1 MKKSFLLTFL
11 TSATFVAN
19 ANDTTSVAKQ
29 TKAQPS
35 VAQAAVAAPKADGDD
50 TGKFT
55 FSGYLDTYYFGN
67 FNNPR
72 SQSNLGLNGEGVGNA
87 RAFDQKAGQF
97 GIGLVQAKA
106 VYTAE
111 KVDAVMDLTFG
122 PFADL
127 GNYGNFAGPLG
138 QGSTALAIKQAYIVF
153 KATPKLSFT
162 AGQFGTHIGYE
173 VIDAPVNYN
182 YSLSNLF
189 NNGPFYHIGLKAQYA
204 FSDKAY
210 LMLGLVNNVDNLV
223 DNNKKKGLIGQ
234 LFVSPASGWNVY
246 LNAIV
251 SNEASKDIPNAAGTG
266 VAVAADDASYSLFDL
281 TTTYQVTPKFFL
293 GLNGA
298 IGSQKGDY
306 QGYGG
311 PITSKSWSGVALYS
325 NYSFTDK
332 FGLGVRYETFDNKDG
347 ARALTDAAGNGASV
361 NSLTF
366 TGNIIGAGGHILL
379 KPEFRIDTYSGDKFE
394 MNDGKLTPSQAT
406 LGMAAIFKF

>member
-1 MKKSFLLTFL
+1 MKKSILLTFFA
-11 TSATFVAN
+11 SAAFAAN
-19 ANDTTSVAKQ
+19 ATDTTSVAKA
-29 TKAQPS
+29 TT
-35 VAQAAVAAPKADGDD
+35 AQAAVANPKADGDD

-72 SQSNLGLNGEGVGNA
+72 SRSNLGLNGEGPGTA

-97 GIGLVQAKA
+97 GIGLIQAKA
-106 VYTAE
+106 VYTAD

-127 GNYGNFAGPLG
+127 GNYGNFVGPLG
-138 QGSTALAIKQAYIVF
+138 QGSSALAIKQAYITY

-189 NNGPFYHIGLKAQYA
+189 NNGPFYHIGVKAQYA
-204 FSDKAY
+204 FSDRAY
-210 LMLGLVNNVDNLV
+210 LMVGLVNNVDNLV
-223 DNNKKKGLIGQ
+223 DNNKKKGLISQ

-251 SNEASKDIPNAAGTG
+251 SNEASKDLPNQAGTG
-266 VAVAADDASYSLFDL
+266 VAVVSDDASYSLFDL
-281 TTTYQVTPKFFL
+281 TTTYQVTSKFFL

-311 PITSKSWSGVALYS
+311 PATSKSWSGVALYS
-325 NYSFTDK
+325 NYSFTDT
-332 FGLGVRYETFDNKDG
+332 FGLGVRYETFDNKSG
-347 ARALTDAAGNGASV
+347 VRGLTDAAGNGASV
-361 NSLTF
+361 NSLTI
-366 TGNIIGAGGHILL
+366 TGNLIAAGGHLLL
-379 KPEFRIDTYSGDKFE
+379 KPEFRVDTYSADKFE